1 MINNNDIIWKYR
13 ENQVGFLI
21 TLIHLL
27 IATIFFCY
35 LLIEGIN
42 KYLSKNDTSFFMT
55 LLLLLAATACL
66 YPSYRLIK
74 LLNQK
79 ALYLTKKDIVF
90 EKYIGKTIIAPLG
103 VSYISTYSSMWGAI
117 ILGMSS
123 VLTFNRIDSKNHKK
137 ISFILAF
144 GSGNLEELY
153 SYLLPKIETYLIG
166 LQEKEYI
173 ECKISLNIDGKM
185 DSRIDFDKIER
196 LRKEKENGK

>member
-1 MINNNDIIWKYR
+1 MMNNDDVIWKYR
-13 ENQVGFLI
+13 DNRVGFLV

-27 IATIFFCY
+27 IATIFFYY

-42 KYLSKNDTSFFMT
+42 KYLSKSDTSFFMT
-55 LLLLLAATACL
+55 LMLLFAVIVCL
-66 YPSYRLIK
+66 YPPYRLIK

-79 ALYLTKKDIVF
+79 ALYLTKENIVL
-90 EKYIGKTIIAPLG
+90 EKHIGKPTIIPLG
-103 VSYISTYSSMWGAI
+103 VSYISNYSSMWGAI

-196 LRKEKENGK
+196 LRKEKENAK